1 MLLACHERVNRSLEL
16 LRRLQVHLQD
26 KGLDNDARQAAR
38 DVMRYFDVAAPLHH
52 QDEELHV
59 FPPLLQQGQGLDP
72 KLREIVTKLIHDH
85 RAMETHWSAARTTL
99 SWIAEGGAQDW
110 TPLSA
115 EQTEALSRFSAL
127 YAEHIADE
135 ESIVYPAARSSMAPS
150 AIVVMSKDMMRRRA
164 TQPE

>member
-1 MLLACHERVNRSLEL
+1 
-16 LRRLQVHLQD
+16 
-26 KGLDNDARQAAR
+26 
-38 DVMRYFDVAAPLHH
+38 
-52 QDEELHV
+52 
-59 FPPLLQQGQGLDP
+59 
-72 KLREIVTKLIHDH
+72 
-85 RAMETHWSAARTTL
+85 METHWSAARTTL

-135 ESIVYPAARSSMAPS
+135 ESIVYPAARSCMAPS

-164 TQPE
+164 TQPA